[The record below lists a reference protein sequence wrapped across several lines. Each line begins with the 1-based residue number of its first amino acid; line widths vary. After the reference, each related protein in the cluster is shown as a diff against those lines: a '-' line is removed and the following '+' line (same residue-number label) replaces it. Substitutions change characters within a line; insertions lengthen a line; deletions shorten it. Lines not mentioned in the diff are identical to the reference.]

1 MKPGKARNIEL
12 TLAAGLLAAGLLM
25 GGCSQ
30 TPGYP
35 TLPEEDVIGQTTL
48 TPKQQDAEI
57 KDLTD
62 AQAQN
67 TAQAEPPSKV
77 PKMPKYIPAPV
88 SETE

>member
-1 MKPGKARNIEL
+1 MKPGMAGTITL
-12 TLAAGLLAAGLLM
+12 TAAAGVLAAGLFL

-35 TLPEEDVIGQTTL
+35 TLPDGDVIGQTIL

-67 TAQAEPPSKV
+67 TAQADTSSKA
-77 PKMPKYIPAPV
+77 PKYIPASV
-88 SETE
+88 SQTE